1 DLIRRA
7 KGQPNK
13 TGNMRRDTLTHLISL
28 TQSTHPASLK
38 ILAADGIQYFFK
50 DFPELEEASIN
61 AVYDLCED
69 QSPMVSMHRSFVRI
83 EGYKALAHMSRAQT
97 KWVKRNADVLLQLLQ
112 SGMYLFSITSN
123 VTYVASDEPDEVTVV
138 KQSLLEHLELDP
150 RITLSVL
157 CDQITP
163 LEASSDDEEKGIRD
177 RLRVLVL
184 SFLADEAK
192 HAIARRVTSRSEAED
207 VLVGEL
213 LAAIP
218 KLPPP
223 DVGKIVKEILLVLPS
238 YNTQSRQGKAL
249 LRVVLDLARDSLRKA
264 LRSSASRQAISFE
277 DTQFYL
283 RLAHILAVERSAAPA
298 TDLLAFY
305 LTSLAS
311 KMTLQRLSPP
321 NQVLAI
327 GQLADAFRASG
338 RDDTSLGLV
347 TEEET
352 AKVRRQAVDA
362 CPILFER
369 LVDIGIADSR
379 TMGACIIL
387 LTECVRVSTHFPMY
401 TCYYLHFFVY
411 SETKILHGRSQHTS
425 KLRLHV

>member
-1 DLIRRA
+1 MEKTVVEQERELRDLIRRA
-7 KGQPNK
+7 KGQSNK
-13 TGNMRRDTLTHLISL
+13 TGNMRRDTLTRLISL
-28 TQSTHPASLK
+28 TQSTQPASLK

-50 DFPELEEASIN
+50 DFPELEEGSIN

-69 QSPMVSMHRSFVRI
+69 QSPMVRI

-112 SGMYLFSITSN
+112 
-123 VTYVASDEPDEVTVV
+123 SDEPDEVTVV

-163 LEASSDDEEKGIRD
+163 LEVSSDDEEKGIRD

-192 HAIARRVTSRSEAED
+192 HAISRRVTSGSEAEE

-213 LAAIP
+213 VTAIP

-223 DVGKIVKEILLVLPS
+223 DVAKIVKEILLLLQSYTTPS
-238 YNTQSRQGKAL
+238 QQGKTL
-249 LRVVLDLARDSLRKA
+249 LRVLLDLARDSLRKA
-264 LRSSASRQAISFE
+264 IRGSASRQAISFE
-277 DTQFYL
+277 DTQSYL
-283 RLAHILAVERSAAPA
+283 QLAHILAVERRAAPA

-311 KMTLQRLSPP
+311 KMTLQRLSPSD
-321 NQVLAI
+321 QVLAI
-327 GQLADAFRASG
+327 GQLADAFLASG
-338 RDDTSLGLV
+338 RDDTGLGLV

-362 CPILFER
+362 CPVLFER
-369 LVDIGIADSR
+369 LVDIGIVNSR
-379 TMGACIIL
+379 TMGVCITL
-387 LTECVRVSTHFPMY
+387 LTECVR
-401 TCYYLHFFVY
+401 
-411 SETKILHGRSQHTS
+411 HTS
-425 KLRLHV
+425 KLRLRV